1 MVDFFVKFSIC
12 FSLLIILEKF
22 LFLLGRRYVNVS
34 IGAKVWF
41 EVESESLEIFIE
53 KFRGRLGCRVL
64 ERGRGFSSWIKF
76 REKC

>member
-1 MVDFFVKFSIC
+1 M
-12 FSLLIILEKF
+12 
-22 LFLLGRRYVNVS
+22 NVS